1 MNTKNAAMIVIFPSV
16 DARTANDLKDA
27 KVFVGF
33 SGVNRLS
40 LESYSPLVPMRGALF
55 FNAEDFREAES
66 SVTKVLNGSNVLNS
80 TTQCVG
86 VFKIEVNTDAVLW
99 HDAEEFLNQNQE

>member
-1 MNTKNAAMIVIFPSV
+1 MNTKNAVMIVIFPSA

-33 SGVNRLS
+33 SGMNRLS

-66 SVTKVLNGSNVLNS
+66 SVTKVLNGINTKNGTS
-80 TTQCVG
+80 QCVG
-86 VFKIEVNTDAVLW
+86 ALKFEMNEQAVIW
-99 HDAEEFLNQNQE
+99 HEAEEFLKQNQE